1 MSFLLF
7 QIFFLLLLAALLGAL
22 LAWWFLS
29 RNQEVVTETEETL
42 LRRLDREREEDRQ
55 ARERLGSEIAGLKRS
70 LSDIGQ
76 PDLAPV
82 DRRLRGLE
90 ERLGRVDQL
99 VTNFRV
105 PDPDLRPL
113 YERMSGVERAVTGI
127 SLPEPDMRPLME
139 RLQGIEAYL
148 MSNTP
153 DLDGV
158 QTRLG
163 QVESGLSSVYSA
175 VANIQPADLSAIEQ
189 RLTTIE
195 ELFTQIEIPEVE
207 LGPVHSQLALLEQ
220 AIGNLEPPATD
231 LAPVHNHIRQLEE
244 SVAQLRT
251 GLPGANSAALAPIT
265 SEISALSAAIGQMRA
280 PSLDPLYERFNHL
293 DARLANLQFPVTD
306 LSPLREQV
314 ERVEQR
320 IANLRIPGTD
330 MTPLQER
337 LDRLERYLGA
347 PDREPDSLHSR
358 FSWLE
363 ARLSHLRNADLQPVQ
378 ARLEEIMGRMESA
391 ERDFSPIT
399 GRLDRLENRLA
410 APESRF
416 DALTNRLAE
425 LESAVASVF
434 SAVSEQPA
442 TDLRPVETRLSRIED
457 AVANPRQPEIDLG
470 PVHSE
475 LDRVERTLLEMRTDV
490 QQMPALDPLIRRLDA
505 LQEAIGRIREPDL
518 GPVMQ
523 SVRAIDSRID
533 LDAVE
538 DRLSAIEYGLA
549 AVHHTLRSKPQS
561 SASSRSAAREYVPRR
576 SERASYDEEPARA
589 VRPEPR
595 RYVQREPAPRD
606 PDPLGEARRH
616 GDQSNLLEEPA
627 FGRPDDLEQIN
638 GVGPMLGELLQEI
651 GVFYFWQIAEWDA
664 RDIAW
669 VDSKL
674 MHFRGRIERDDWVRQ
689 ARELMDM
696 PGAARRPE

>member
-22 LAWWFLS
+22 LAWWLMS

-42 LRRLDREREEDRQ
+42 LRQLNSDREEETR
-55 ARERLGSEIAGLKRS
+55 ARERLSSEIASIKRS
-70 LSDIGQ
+70 LTGVGQ
-76 PDLAPV
+76 TDLSPI

-90 ERLGRVDQL
+90 ERLGRVDQV

-105 PDPDLRPL
+105 PEPDLRPL
-113 YERMSGVERAVTGI
+113 YERLGGVERAVTGI
-127 SLPEPDMRPLME
+127 SVPEPDMRPVVE

-148 MSNTP
+148 MSGHP
-153 DLDGV
+153 DLEAV

-163 QVESGLSSVYSA
+163 QVESSLSSVYSA
-175 VANIQPADLSAIEQ
+175 VSSIRPPELSGVEQ
-189 RLTTIE
+189 RLGVIE
-195 ELFTQIEIPEVE
+195 DLLLNIDIPDVE

-220 AIGNLEPPATD
+220 AIGNIEPPATD
-231 LAPVHNHIRQLEE
+231 LTPVHNHIRQLEE
-244 SVAQLRT
+244 SVSQLRA
-251 GLPGANSAALAPIT
+251 GLPGTSAAALAPIT
-265 SEISALSAAIGQMRA
+265 SEVSALSATLGQMR
-280 PSLDPLYERFNHL
+280 PQSLEPLHERFNLL

-314 ERVEQR
+314 DRVEQR
-320 IANLRIPGTD
+320 IANMRLPATD
-330 MTPLQER
+330 LTPLQER
-337 LDRLERYLGA
+337 LERLERYLGA

-378 ARLEEIMGRMESA
+378 ARLEEIMGRIEMG
-391 ERDFSPIT
+391 ERDSTPII
-399 GRLDRLENRLA
+399 GRLDRLESRLA
-410 APESRF
+410 APEARF
-416 DALTNRLAE
+416 DALSNRLAE

-434 SAVSEQPA
+434 SAVSAQQAP
-442 TDLRPVETRLSRIED
+442 DLRPVENRLSRIEES
-457 AVANPRQPEIDLG
+457 VANPRMPDIDLG

-475 LDRVERTLLEMRTDV
+475 LDRLERALLDMRTDV

-505 LQEAIGRIREPDL
+505 LQDAIGRIREPDL
-518 GPVMQ
+518 GPVIQ

-549 AVHHTLRSKPQS
+549 AVHHTLRSRPS
-561 SASSRSAAREYVPRR
+561 SASSASALTSEYTIRDEYAPRR
-576 SERASYDEEPARA
+576 DTRAATVPKAETRTYTRRMSERPADPIET
-589 VRPEPR
+589 VRR
-595 RYVQREPAPRD
+595 N
-606 PDPLGEARRH
+606 
-616 GDQSNLLEEPA
+616 GDKSNLLEEPA

-638 GVGPMLGELLQEI
+638 GIGPMLSELLHEI
-651 GVFYFWQIAEWDA
+651 GVFYFWQIAEWDS
-664 RDIAW
+664 RDINW
-669 VDSKL
+669 VDDKL

-689 ARELMDM
+689 AGELMQM
-696 PGAARRPE
+696 PGASRRPE